1 MVKQILIKWP
11 LAALKKYI
19 KDHNKVVR
27 ENISKEIKEA
37 RVQYNQQLKVR
48 RREMKAA
55 KEIQTKGKE
64 KNDIVDSIMEEPLIV
79 KAIKADMDAKRAPK
93 GFRFRADK
101 VLVTKKP
108 FDRLEE
114 KREGV
119 KKIKLEK
126 AQKLIDELKDI
137 DKKYSPSNLKK
148 LFGGMKGA
156 EERRKATKALGDWTT
171 KWNKLKMGSDPRLNT
186 IFNRIKKNMLEA
198 SSKHPS
204 ETIED
209 EPKKVKEEKKKTDAK
224 IKVPKIIITE
234 AEEPTGG
241 APAEPKSQLGPIPK
255 SKVKI
260 RVAPKKKPKPPADE
274 RERIADMKRAI
285 EDARKKGKKLSG
297 LEFQLK
303 ELERQFDI
311 SGIKATPKPKKQ
323 IKQKKE
329 EIGEAI
335 MPIDRVIGGV
345 IKDLVNQRNISNNLE
360 IIKSIKSG
368 YYQSEDKGVLSPNM
382 TLEKFRG
389 GSFRIVAQSNNLI
402 NEYLFDEKGNLID
415 RKQTFKEKPKKEEK
429 KKPKPPTPP
438 PPEPETTDEETEE
451 EEVYD
456 RSKVKVIKGI
466 GRNLKEIWLDYMEYR
481 NGGDPYTEADQKFEL
496 EQFEEIEKQFFEA
509 KETRTDPSNSA
520 AVQAKAG
527 ATQSRIRNDIK
538 QEIKDVGEGMKKL
551 YQKLTPQLFRAYED
565 KKPSSQAAID
575 KILNK

>member
-1 MVKQILIKWP
+1 MVRQILIKWP
-11 LAALKKYI
+11 LAALKKYVR
-19 KDHNKVVR
+19 DHNKVVR
-27 ENISKEIKEA
+27 VNISKEIKEA

-55 KEIQTKGKE
+55 KEIETKGKG
-64 KNDIVDSIMEEPLIV
+64 KNDVVDSIMDEPLILR
-79 KAIKADMDAKRAPK
+79 AIKADMEAKRAPK

-114 KREGV
+114 KRATI
-119 KKIKLEK
+119 KKIKMEK
-126 AQKLIDELKDI
+126 AQKFIDELKEI
-137 DKKYSPSNLKK
+137 DKKYSKSNLRK
-148 LFGGMKGA
+148 LFGGMNGGQ
-156 EERRKATKALGDWTT
+156 ERRKATKELGDWTA
-171 KWNKLKMGSDPRLNT
+171 KWNKLKLGTDPRLNT

-198 SSKHPS
+198 SSKFPS

-209 EPKKVKEEKKKTDAK
+209 EPEKVKEEKKKTDEK
-224 IKVPKIIITE
+224 IKAPKIIITE

-241 APAEPKSQLGPIPK
+241 APAEPRSKLGPIPK
-255 SKVKI
+255 SKVRI
-260 RVAPKKKPKPPADE
+260 RVGPKKKPKPPKDE
-274 RERIADMKRAI
+274 LERIPNMKRAI
-285 EDARKKGKKLSG
+285 EDARKKGKPLKG
-297 LEFQLK
+297 LELQLK
-303 ELERQFDI
+303 ELEEKFDL
-311 SGIKATPKPKKQ
+311 SGIKAAPPQPKKKPKP
-323 IKQKKE
+323 
-329 EIGEAI
+329 
-335 MPIDRVIGGV
+335 
-345 IKDLVNQRNISNNLE
+345 
-360 IIKSIKSG
+360 
-368 YYQSEDKGVLSPNM
+368 
-382 TLEKFRG
+382 
-389 GSFRIVAQSNNLI
+389 
-402 NEYLFDEKGNLID
+402 
-415 RKQTFKEKPKKEEK
+415 
-429 KKPKPPTPP
+429 KPKPPTPP

-481 NGGDPYTEADQKFEL
+481 SGGDPFSEADQKFEL

-509 KETRTDPSNSA
+509 KATRTDPSNSA
-520 AVQAKAG
+520 SVQAKAG

>member
-55 KEIQTKGKE
+55 KEIDTKGKE
-64 KNDIVDSIMEEPLIV
+64 KNDIVDSIMAEPLIV

-148 LFGGMKGA
+148 LFGGMKGD

-198 SSKHPS
+198 SAKHPS

-241 APAEPKSQLGPIPK
+241 APAEPKSKLGPIPK

-260 RVAPKKKPKPPADE
+260 RVAPKKKKKPKPPADE
-274 RERIADMKRAI
+274 LERIPNMKRAI
-285 EDARKKGKKLSG
+285 EDARKKGKPLKG
-297 LEFQLK
+297 LELQLK
-303 ELERQFDI
+303 ELEEKFDL
-311 SGIKATPKPKKQ
+311 SGIKAAPPQEKKKPKP
-323 IKQKKE
+323 
-329 EIGEAI
+329 
-335 MPIDRVIGGV
+335 
-345 IKDLVNQRNISNNLE
+345 
-360 IIKSIKSG
+360 
-368 YYQSEDKGVLSPNM
+368 
-382 TLEKFRG
+382 
-389 GSFRIVAQSNNLI
+389 
-402 NEYLFDEKGNLID
+402 
-415 RKQTFKEKPKKEEK
+415 
-429 KKPKPPTPP
+429 KPKPPTPP

-565 KKPSSQAAID
+565 KKPTSQAAID